1 MSGVFLHVVN
11 MSISASFVA
20 AAVLL
25 LRLLLKKAPKWIT
38 VLLWGIV
45 AVRLVCPITF
55 QSALS
60 LIPSAETI
68 SPGVI
73 EGETPHITSGFST
86 FNSLL
91 NPIIDDAF
99 SAEPAA
105 SANPLQTWIPIFT
118 VVWIVGIAALLVSAA
133 ISYLRVRRKIGTAV
147 LLCDNIYQSENVSS
161 PFVLGLVRPKIYLPF
176 SLNDEESASVIAHE
190 QAHIRRRDHLWKPL
204 GFLLLSVYWFN
215 PIMWISYV
223 LLCRDIEL
231 ACDEKV
237 VGALTPAERA
247 DYSQALLSC
256 SVKRRMISACPLAFG
271 EVSVKSRVR
280 SVLNY
285 KKPAF
290 WVILIAI
297 IASIAA
303 AVCLLTN
310 PVKTS
315 DPDDRMQSLR
325 EKFPMYFDQAQGMG
339 LEIIIWEGEDHSYL
353 CGLVPN
359 TNIDSWHDDVEKV
372 KSNPAT
378 IAEMRDILASYYPD
392 ITKKI
397 LQLRLPRCQQDLAEW
412 R

>member
-1 MSGVFLHVVN
+1 
-11 MSISASFVA
+11 
-20 AAVLL
+20 
-25 LRLLLKKAPKWIT
+25 
-38 VLLWGIV
+38 
-45 AVRLVCPITF
+45 
-55 QSALS
+55 
-60 LIPSAETI
+60 
-68 SPGVI
+68 
-73 EGETPHITSGFST
+73 
-86 FNSLL
+86 
-91 NPIIDDAF
+91 
-99 SAEPAA
+99 
-105 SANPLQTWIPIFT
+105 
-118 VVWIVGIAALLVSAA
+118 
-133 ISYLRVRRKIGTAV
+133 
-147 LLCDNIYQSENVSS
+147 
-161 PFVLGLVRPKIYLPF
+161 
-176 SLNDEESASVIAHE
+176 
-190 QAHIRRRDHLWKPL
+190 
-204 GFLLLSVYWFN
+204 
-215 PIMWISYV
+215 
-223 LLCRDIEL
+223 
-231 ACDEKV
+231 
-237 VGALTPAERA
+237 
-247 DYSQALLSC
+247 
-256 SVKRRMISACPLAFG
+256 MISACPLAFG